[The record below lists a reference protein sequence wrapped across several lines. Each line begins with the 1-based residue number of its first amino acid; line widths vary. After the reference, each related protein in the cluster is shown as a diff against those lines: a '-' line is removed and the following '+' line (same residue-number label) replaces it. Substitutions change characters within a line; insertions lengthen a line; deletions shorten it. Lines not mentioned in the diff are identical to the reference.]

1 MSDLGNDVDTNAMA
15 SKDDWAAEQTTGFLL
30 WNLGNI
36 WQREQRRA
44 LEPYGI
50 TPVQFLLLSGLAAKS
65 ADQET
70 VSQIALARHCR
81 TDPMMTSQV
90 VRALIRLG
98 FV

>member
-1 MSDLGNDVDTNAMA
+1 MSDLGNDVDTNAMV
-15 SKDDWAAEQTTGFLL
+15 SKDNWAAEQTTGFLL

-70 VSQIALARHCR
+70 VSQ
-81 TDPMMTSQV
+81 TSAIV
-90 VRALIRLG
+90 TVPEG
-98 FV
+98 

>member
-1 MSDLGNDVDTNAMA
+1 MSDLGNDVDPNAMA

-50 TPVQFLLLSGLAAKS
+50 TPVNFSCCQDLQPNPPTRRPSPKS
-65 ADQET
+65 RSRAIAG
-70 VSQIALARHCR
+70 QI
-81 TDPMMTSQV
+81 Q
-90 VRALIRLG
+90 
-98 FV
+98 

>member
-1 MSDLGNDVDTNAMA
+1 MSDLGNDVDTNAMV
-15 SKDDWAAEQTTGFLL
+15 SKDNWAAEQTTGFLL

-70 VSQIALARHCR
+70 VSQ
-81 TDPMMTSQV
+81 TSAIV
-90 VRALIRLG
+90 TVPERSWLWSSTLWKCLR
-98 FV
+98 